1 MPAKKKT
8 NLFDNIRKKRARI
21 KAGSGEK
28 MKKAGQKGRPTN
40 KTLKKAAAGAKKKR
54 SYKGK
59 K

>member
-21 KAGSGEK
+21 KGGSGEK

-40 KTLKKAAAGAKKKR
+40 KTLKKAAAGAKKRRK
-54 SYKGK
+54 SNG
-59 K
+59 

>member
-40 KTLKKAAAGAKKKR
+40 KTLKNAAAGAKKKR
-54 SYKGK
+54 TYKRK
-59 K
+59 